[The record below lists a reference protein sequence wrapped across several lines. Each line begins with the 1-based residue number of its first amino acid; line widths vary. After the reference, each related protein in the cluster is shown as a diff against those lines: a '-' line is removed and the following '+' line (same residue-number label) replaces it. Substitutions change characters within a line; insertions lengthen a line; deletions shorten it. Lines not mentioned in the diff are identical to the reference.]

1 MIKVALASLA
11 MCLLTSCGMAENT
24 KNQEPIMQDEIALH
38 DALIQ
43 AGSTQLVTG
52 YKNDDVLE
60 TIKAAIRLVSRQS
73 DMVSELPN
81 LGVYNPFT
89 PKTKKG
95 WRFYFNTEKVTTT
108 IIVHPSNVDIVDSI
122 YIFVGENSKDIK
134 SAKMPLN
141 LGGIKLNYLNYQV
154 TGALNNPSLH
164 NAKFI
169 YELEDDPNVHIDLNV
184 KDTSIN
190 EINSLVES
198 KLLPTAF
205 SGMNVYP
212 ARTDKG

>member
-1 MIKVALASLA
+1 
-11 MCLLTSCGMAENT
+11 
-24 KNQEPIMQDEIALH
+24 MQDEIALH

-89 PKTKKG
+89 PKTKKE

-108 IIVHPSNVDIVDSI
+108 IIVHPSNVNIVDSI

-154 TGALNNPSLH
+154 TKSLNNPSLH

-169 YELEDDPNVHIDLNV
+169 YELKDDPNVHIDLNV

-198 KLLPTAF
+198 KLLPTTF
-205 SGMNVYP
+205 SGINVYP
-212 ARTDKG
+212 ARTDKVN